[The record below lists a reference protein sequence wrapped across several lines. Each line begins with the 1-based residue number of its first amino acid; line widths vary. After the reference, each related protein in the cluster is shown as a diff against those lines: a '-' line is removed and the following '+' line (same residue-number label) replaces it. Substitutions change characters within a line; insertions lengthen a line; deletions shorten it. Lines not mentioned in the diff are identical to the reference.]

1 MLLWKKNQQQ
11 TIQGRCRTYVVE
23 DKKIA
28 TITLAAQRRTF
39 KVSNQHVK
47 KKYNKKLNDYKLS
60 IIDL

>member
-28 TITLAAQRRTF
+28 TITLAVQRRTF
-39 KVSNQHVK
+39 KVSNQQVK